1 MPNRSRLTGWWERLA
16 WQGPSSPVDRLAAAA
31 LRPLGWCYGK
41 AAQWVASSCVAHSV
55 ACPVI
60 SVGNLTVGGSGK
72 TPFAIYLAQ
81 QIGQRWNL
89 KTAIVSRGYAKKN
102 EDEITVVSDGQS
114 ILCSPGEAGDEAYLA
129 AAKVPGLIV
138 VTGAN
143 RVEAART
150 AIERLGA
157 QTIVLDDGF
166 QHCRLARQRD
176 LVLVDASRGLGN
188 GRCIPAG
195 PLREFP
201 SALARAHW
209 LALCRRLPEG
219 KNEGRLQFPELS
231 IGKNLKVLEIAIAS
245 DALQRFVP
253 GENGPEAVSF
263 QRIDSKEEA
272 QSLRW
277 MLVSGIAYPPAF
289 EQSVKS
295 LGIQFTGHR
304 IYADHYRYTRQD
316 WTRVVSEARR
326 LSAQGILTTEKDFW
340 KILHAAGSEMRD
352 SLRNLSLAV
361 LTLQVSVEKG
371 EETFW
376 RDVEKVLG
384 VG

>member
-16 WQGPSSPVDRLAAAA
+16 WQGPSSPVDRLAAAS
-31 LRPLGWCYGK
+31 LRPLGWGYGK
-41 AAQWVASSCVAHSV
+41 AAQWVASSRIAHSV

-89 KTAIVSRGYAKKN
+89 NTAIVSRGYAKTN
-102 EDEITVVSDGQS
+102 EDEITVVSDGRS
-114 ILCSPGEAGDEAYLA
+114 ILCPPGEAGDEAYLA

-138 VTGAN
+138 VTGAD
-143 RVEAART
+143 RVEAAKT

-157 QTIVLDDGF
+157 QAIVLDDGF
-166 QHCRLARQRD
+166 QHRRLARQRD

-188 GRCIPAG
+188 GRCLPAG

-201 SALARAHW
+201 AALARAHW
-209 LALCRRLPEG
+209 LVLCHRLPE
-219 KNEGRLQFPELS
+219 KRNEERLRFPDLS
-231 IGKNLKVLEIAIAS
+231 IGKNMRVLEIAIAS
-245 DALQRFVP
+245 DALQRFIP
-253 GENGPEAVSF
+253 GEKDSETASF

-295 LGIQFTGHR
+295 LGIQPVGHC
-304 IYADHYRYTRQD
+304 IHADHYRYTHQD
-316 WTRVVSEARR
+316 WTRGVSEARR
-326 LSAQGILTTEKDFW
+326 LGAQGILPTEKDFW
-340 KILHAAGSEMRD
+340 KLLLAADSELLLPLRD
-352 SLRNLSLAV
+352 LPLAV
-361 LTLQVSVEKG
+361 LTLKVAIEKG
-371 EETFW
+371 EEAFW
-376 RDVEKVLG
+376 RDLQQALG
-384 VG
+384 AG